1 MTGTTFDI
9 SVLAYDIKRLIEH
22 LMSHEEIGKR
32 IKEEIV
38 YYKQLKDDLQSG
50 DSSNPGYRE
59 AFALLL
65 EAIITQSWYYSLKG
79 DERKNLYNLVHSYGV
94 KGLTRGEGRKKLLE
108 LINRIG
114 PRRRREIVRKKIIQ
128 LLNEMQTMEFHDWVK
143 DLYNKA
149 KKGKTKILG
158 VKGRDDYLRCVGY
171 WDRVPIDRH
180 EARFIIR
187 TGIFHACSL
196 SDKGDP
202 LERDHLQEAVRAFCK
217 KYLNGFK
224 VLGINL
230 GEAPGILDKF
240 IWYYC
245 KEPSKGE
252 GSNEEGLGICGKTP
266 KCSECLLRNTCLFS
280 LTKRGITTKRL

>member
-22 LMSHEEIGKR
+22 LMSHEEIGKQIR
-32 IKEEIV
+32 EKIG
-38 YYKQLKDDLQSG
+38 YYNQLKDDLQSG
-50 DSSNPGYRE
+50 DSSNPSYRE

-65 EAIITQSWYYSLKG
+65 EAIITQAWYYSLKG
-79 DERKNLYNLVHSYGV
+79 DERKELYNLVHHYGV
-94 KGLTRGEGRKKLLE
+94 KGLTQGEGKKKLLE

-128 LLNEMQTMEFHDWVK
+128 LLNELQTMEFHDWVK
-143 DLYNKA
+143 DLYEKA
-149 KKGKTKILG
+149 RNGETKILG
-158 VKGRDDYLRCVGY
+158 IKGRDDFLRCVGY

-187 TGIFHACSL
+187 TGLFHACS
-196 SDKGDP
+196 SSNKGDP
-202 LERDHLQEAVRAFCK
+202 LDRDHLQEALRAFCK

-224 VLGINL
+224 VLGIDL
-230 GEAPGILDKF
+230 DEAPGILDKF

-245 KEPSKGE
+245 RGPPKGKEGV
-252 GSNEEGLGICGKTP
+252 EEGLNICGKEP
-266 KCSECLLRNTCLFS
+266 KCSKCLLRNTCLFS
-280 LTKRGITTKRL
+280 LAKGNHD